1 MADPDV
7 IVVGGGIGGL
17 TCAAFLGRQGLDVL
31 LLERDDRLGGL
42 ARSVKVGEWLI
53 PANWG
58 RSEGFYEG
66 DPKVRILEHLGVL
79 SRLAPTATETLCEVC
94 GDDGQRVSV
103 PAGLE
108 PACTALVEAFPEEE
122 RRLRR
127 VFTTLAKL
135 TLEVERLGDD
145 TRSAALRVLG
155 FPLFYPTL
163 FRHRGRTAAAYLES
177 AVRNPRL
184 RSVLAALGPAYGS
197 TTADHGFTAW
207 GLAVTAALRR
217 PVRLAGGGRS
227 LVQLLGEAARARTEV
242 RTRTP
247 VTGVWTDGRR
257 LLGVRTADEEL
268 RARVVVLNVPALVA
282 FGSLVPREA
291 VHAGYLQRIAQL
303 RPSASACVLLLA
315 LRVPRTALEARAD
328 DLVLTPGDDLTAHAR
343 ALDEESVAGRPLTVA
358 LHRPETGADEV
369 TLVTATVPDRL
380 GRWATLDAAGR
391 AALAA
396 ETRATLL
403 TRLALLHPELERRV
417 AADRLLTPLEL
428 AEWSGDPEGS
438 LFGWEPTPEQ
448 SGTRRLEARTPVDGL
463 LLTGAWTQPGAG
475 YGGTLL
481 SGFLAGLQAAMHL
494 GRRVRM

>member
-1 MADPDV
+1 MAEPDV

-17 TCAAFLGRQGLDVL
+17 TCAAFLARQGLEVL

-42 ARSVKVGEWLI
+42 ARSVKVGDRLI
-53 PANWG
+53 PANWA
-58 RSEGFYEG
+58 RSEGFYED

-79 SRLAPTATETLCEVC
+79 SRLAPEATGTVCEVRS
-94 GDDGQRVSV
+94 DDGLRVVV
-103 PAGLE
+103 PAGPE
-108 PACTALVEAFPEEE
+108 PACDALVEAFPEEE

-127 VFTTLAKL
+127 VFTTLARL

-145 TRSAALRVLG
+145 TRSAVLRVLG

-163 FRHRGRTAAAYLES
+163 FRHRGRTAAEYLDS
-177 AVRNPRL
+177 AVRLPRA
-184 RSVLAALGPAYGS
+184 RAVLAALGPAYGS
-197 TTADHGFTAW
+197 SPTDHGFTAW
-207 GLAVTAALRR
+207 GLSITAALRR
-217 PVRLAGGGRS
+217 PVRLPGGGRR
-227 LVQLLGEAARARTEV
+227 LAQLLGEVLRERGTV

-247 VTGVWTDGRR
+247 VTGVLTDGRR

-268 RARVVVLNVPALVA
+268 RARVVVLNVPARVA

-315 LRVPRTALEARAD
+315 VRAPRAALDARAD
-328 DLVLTPGDDLTAHAR
+328 YLVFPPGDDLAAHAR
-343 ALDEESVAGRPLTVA
+343 ALDEESVAGRPLTAA
-358 LHRPETGADEV
+358 LHGPEAGADEV

-380 GRWATLDAAGR
+380 ARWAALDPDAR
-391 AALAA
+391 AALAV

-403 TRLALLHPELERRV
+403 ARLAPLLPDLERRLE
-417 AADRLLTPLEL
+417 ADRLLTPLDL
-428 AEWSGDPEGS
+428 AEWSGDPDGS

-448 SGTRRLEARTPVDGL
+448 SGSRRLEARTPVDGL
-463 LLTGAWTQPGAG
+463 LLAGAWTQPGAG

-481 SGFLAGLQAAMHL
+481 SGFLTGLQAAMHL